1 MAEPSPLL
9 ELPPLLEIED
19 LSKRFTGTL
28 ALDRVSFDL
37 HGGEIHALLGQNG
50 AGKSTLIK
58 ILAGVYPPSA
68 GAIKWRGRIV
78 APTAGHLPIAFI
90 HQDLGLVESMSVAEN
105 VALST
110 GYPRPRGLISWRAAR
125 AGAAD
130 ALALMDS
137 RIDPRQ
143 LVKDLAASDKA
154 IVAIAR
160 ALSVRGDALV
170 LDEPTAALPSGD
182 VDHLL
187 AVLHRLRANGLAVI
201 YVTHRLDEV
210 FRIADRVSVLRDGRL
225 VSTSAVNK
233 TNASAL
239 VQWIVG
245 RKVAETP
252 APPRPAEGS
261 PLLSVQGL
269 VVPAIAQ
276 AGRVGPVSF
285 ALAPGETL
293 ALVGLRGAGHHTTGR
308 AIFGAVR
315 RYAGSVL
322 LDGQALEQ
330 SRPAEAMARG
340 IGFVSS
346 LRGTESLALDLSV
359 QENLFLNPTIRGY
372 GPFQPV
378 GPQAERAACERA
390 LARFAVRP
398 PDSRAVVAR
407 LSGGNQQKLVLARWL
422 SGSIRVLILEE
433 PTIGV
438 DVGAKAD
445 IYRDLQ
451 AALARGLGVL
461 LISSDFD
468 EIEKLCHRAIVF
480 SRGRVVAEVGRD
492 RVSQERL
499 TALAAGATAQ
509 DAA

>member
-1 MAEPSPLL
+1 MAAPS
-9 ELPPLLEIED
+9 PLLEIED

-37 HGGEIHALLGQNG
+37 GAGEIHALLGQNG

-58 ILAGVYPPSA
+58 ILAGVYSPTS

-78 APTAGHLPIAFI
+78 TPAADHLPIAFI

-105 VALST
+105 VALSA

-125 AGAAD
+125 AAAAD

-137 RIDPRQ
+137 RIDPHQ

-160 ALSVRGDALV
+160 ALAVRGDVLV
-170 LDEPTAALPSGD
+170 LDEPTASLPSGD
-182 VDHLL
+182 VDRLL
-187 AVLHRLRANGLAVI
+187 AVLHRLRESGLAVI

-225 VSTSAVNK
+225 VMTGAVSETS
-233 TNASAL
+233 ASAL

-245 RKVAETP
+245 RKVAETA
-252 APPRPAEGS
+252 APPRPAVRG
-261 PLLSVQGL
+261 PLLGVGGL
-269 VVPAIAQ
+269 VVPPITQ
-276 AGRVGPVSF
+276 AGWVGPVSF

-308 AIFGAVR
+308 AIFGAVQR
-315 RYAGSVL
+315 NAGSVL
-322 LDGQALEQ
+322 LDGQVLAQ

-359 QENLFLNPTIRGY
+359 QENLFLNPTIRSY
-372 GPFQPV
+372 RPFQPV
-378 GPQAERAACERA
+378 GHQGERAACERA

-398 PDSRAVVAR
+398 PDPRAAVAR

-422 SGSIRVLILEE
+422 LGSIRVLILEE

-451 AALARGLGVL
+451 AALAAGLGIL

-468 EIEKLCHRAIVF
+468 EVEKLCHRAIVF

-492 RVSQERL
+492 RVSEERL
-499 TALAAGATAQ
+499 TALAAGAAVE

>member
-1 MAEPSPLL
+1 MT
-9 ELPPLLEIED
+9 ELPPLLEVAD

-28 ALDRVSFDL
+28 ALERVSFDL
-37 HGGEIHALLGQNG
+37 RAGEIHALLGQNG

-58 ILAGVYPPSA
+58 VLAGVY
-68 GAIKWRGRIV
+68 
-78 APTAGHLPIAFI
+78 APTAGVIKWHGRIVTPGAERLPIAFI
-90 HQDLGLVESMSVAEN
+90 HQDLGLVESMTVAEN

-110 GYPRPRGLISWRAAR
+110 GYPRRCGVIFWRAAR
-125 AGAAD
+125 ALAAD

-137 RIDPRQ
+137 RIDPRHR
-143 LVKDLAASDKA
+143 VKDLAASEKA

-160 ALSVRGDALV
+160 ALAVRSDVLV

-187 AVLHRLRANGLAVI
+187 AVLERLRASGLGII

-225 VSTSAVNK
+225 VTSGAVAETSAPE
-233 TNASAL
+233 L
-239 VQWIVG
+239 VHWIVG
-245 RKVAETP
+245 RRVAEIP
-252 APPRPAEGS
+252 DPPRPTSGR
-261 PLLSVQGL
+261 PLLNVQGL
-269 VVPAIAQ
+269 VVPPITQ
-276 AGRVGPVSF
+276 AGLVGPVSF
-285 ALAPGETL
+285 ELAPGETL
-293 ALVGLRGAGHHTTGR
+293 ALVGLRGAGHHATGR
-308 AIFGAVR
+308 AIFGALPR
-315 RYAGSVL
+315 QAGTVL
-322 LDGQALEQ
+322 LGDRALER

-346 LRGTESLALDLSV
+346 LRGTESLALDLTV

-372 GPFQPV
+372 RPFEPV
-378 GPQAERAACERA
+378 TPQGERVACDHA

-398 PDSRAVVAR
+398 ADPRATVAG

-422 SGSIRVLILEE
+422 SGSIRMLILEE

-451 AALARGLGVL
+451 AALATGLGIL

-468 EIEKLCHRAIVF
+468 EVEKLCHRAIVF
-480 SRGRVVAEVGRD
+480 SRGQVVAEVGRND
-492 RVSQERL
+492 VRPENL
-499 TALAAGATAQ
+499 TALASGATGQ
-509 DAA
+509 EAA